1 MSGIESTRNGPGHR
15 TPASPLGSQS
25 AGHDAGP
32 DGSRLSAL
40 GLAIRYINRKLGRL
54 NAFIVICILVGFAA
68 AYAFAVSAALHHGF
82 TGGFSTTDAAIT
94 LATTIAVSCP
104 LGVLFVLTVRAL
116 DRSKNRLKELRDE
129 AAARSEAKSHFLANM
144 SHELQTPLNAV
155 LGFSEVMAKE
165 LYGPLGDPRYAEYAE
180 DIHEG
185 GQHLLGIVRDLL
197 NLSKIE
203 AGAFEIDE
211 EEINIR
217 LCVDGS
223 LRMVAPQIKRA
234 KLKIAASGA
243 DCPFA
248 LRADKRLVRQMLLNL
263 LSNAIKFTPKG
274 GSVDVQVVRKRNNW
288 LTVSVSDTGSGIA
301 PDDIPKVLEPF
312 GRVDGNK
319 FHKAAGTGLG
329 LTLVK
334 SMMQLHGGFLQLE
347 SVRGEGT
354 TVSLNFPPPR
364 VVATDRLES
373 ELQSSSGWRA

>member
-1 MSGIESTRNGPGHR
+1 MSGIEPTRNGPSHR
-15 TPASPLGSQS
+15 TPASPRASPS
-25 AGHDAGP
+25 AGHDAGS
-32 DGSRLSAL
+32 DDESLSAL
-40 GLAIRYINRKLGRL
+40 GLAIRYINRKLGQL
-54 NAFIVICILVGFAA
+54 NAFIAICILVAFAAVCAFVVSGALHYGFAGG
-68 AYAFAVSAALHHGF
+68 YSATA
-82 TGGFSTTDAAIT
+82 AAIT
-94 LATTIAVSCP
+94 LVTTIVVSCP
-104 LGVLFVLTVRAL
+104 LVLLFVLTVRAL
-116 DRSKNRLKELRDE
+116 DGSKNRLKELRDE
-129 AAARSEAKSHFLANM
+129 ATARSEAKSHFLANM

-203 AGAFEIDE
+203 AGAFEIEE
-211 EEINIR
+211 EEIDIR

-234 KLKIAASGA
+234 KLKIAAAGA

-248 LRADKRLVRQMLLNL
+248 LQADKRLVRQMLLNL

-274 GSVDVQVVRKRNNW
+274 GSIDVQVKRKRNNW

-301 PDDIPKVLEPF
+301 SDDIPKVLEPF

-347 SVRGEGT
+347 SVLGEGT

-364 VVATDRLES
+364 VVPISRLEP
-373 ELQSSSGWRA
+373 ELQSSSGWRS